1 MNGFLK
7 NKGIWDYISLAS
19 ILPAIAMLI
28 YYCMQST
35 ADGCFEV
42 SIVLLLAAGIV
53 LELVYFFIKFDVLP
67 MAASVAFGVALGL
80 MLYYAPAHLLGYL
93 EQCQLHRRQC
103 RGVLYLPR
111 HPRRH
116 LYRRRRSLL
125 FDREGKGAEDRRRV
139 NGGKL
144 NLADRHLQFASTAD
158 SLLPFVIR
166 GARPLCGRA
175 FLGCRVK

>member
-125 FDREGKGAEDRRRV
+125 FDREGKRRRRSPSSKRRKIEFGRQAFAICV
-139 NGGKL
+139 NG
-144 NLADRHLQFASTAD
+144 RFAFA
-158 SLLPFVIR
+158 
-166 GARPLCGRA
+166 LCHKRSA
-175 FLGCRVK
+175 PALRTRFSRL

>member
-7 NKGIWDYISLAS
+7 KKGIWDYISLAS

-80 MLYYAPAHLLGYL
+80 MLYYALPTFSDIWNNVNFIGGNAEAYFIYLGIL
-93 EQCQLHRRQC
+93 AVTFIVAVVPCFLI
-103 RGVLYLPR
+103 
-111 HPRRH
+111 
-116 LYRRRRSLL
+116 
-125 FDREGKGAEDRRRV
+125 GKEKAKDAVVVE
-139 NGGKL
+139 
-144 NLADRHLQFASTAD
+144 
-158 SLLPFVIR
+158 
-166 GARPLCGRA
+166 
-175 FLGCRVK
+175 

>member
-80 MLYYAPAHLLGYL
+80 MLYYALPTFSDIWNNVNFIGGNAEAYFIYLGIL
-93 EQCQLHRRQC
+93 AFTFIVAVGPCFLI
-103 RGVLYLPR
+103 
-111 HPRRH
+111 
-116 LYRRRRSLL
+116 
-125 FDREGKGAEDRRRV
+125 GKEKAPKVAVE
-139 NGGKL
+139 
-144 NLADRHLQFASTAD
+144 
-158 SLLPFVIR
+158 
-166 GARPLCGRA
+166 
-175 FLGCRVK
+175 

>member
-67 MAASVAFGVALGL
+67 MAAAVAFGVALGL
-80 MLYYAPAHLLGYL
+80 MLYYALPTFSDIWNNVNFIGGNAEAYFISASSPSPLSSPSFPA
-93 EQCQLHRRQC
+93 
-103 RGVLYLPR
+103 
-111 HPRRH
+111 
-116 LYRRRRSLL
+116 
-125 FDREGKGAEDRRRV
+125 F
-139 NGGKL
+139 
-144 NLADRHLQFASTAD
+144 
-158 SLLPFVIR
+158 
-166 GARPLCGRA
+166 
-175 FLGCRVK
+175 

>member
-80 MLYYAPAHLLGYL
+80 MLYYALPTFSDIWNNVNFIGGNAEAYFIYLGI
-93 EQCQLHRRQC
+93 
-103 RGVLYLPR
+103 
-111 HPRRH
+111 
-116 LYRRRRSLL
+116 
-125 FDREGKGAEDRRRV
+125 
-139 NGGKL
+139 
-144 NLADRHLQFASTAD
+144 LA
-158 SLLPFVIR
+158 V
-166 GARPLCGRA
+166 A
-175 FLGCRVK
+175 FIVAVVPCFLIEKEKAPKIAVE